1 MAKHVSKLSDQA
13 KEYAKEALQTLD
25 RSVLIEMLE
34 GIGVACYD
42 EETEETFA
50 EAIVDSIEAGDIEF
64 DFSFAASK
72 AYPNHI
78 ARMWLDID
86 DVWI

>member
-1 MAKHVSKLSDQA
+1 MSQLSEPAKA
-13 KEYAKEALQTLD
+13 YAKEALQTLD
-25 RSVLIEMLE
+25 REVLIQMLE
-34 GIGVACYD
+34 GIGCACYD

-50 EAIVDSIEAGDIEF
+50 ESIVDSIEAGDIEF

-72 AYPNHI
+72 SYRHGI
-78 ARMWLDID
+78 QMMWLDID